1 MVEGGRM
8 LSLDNLTVDVA
19 QFRWLGRKRWSPLLQ
34 GISLDIQPG
43 EMVALVGG
51 SGEGKSL
58 LLQSVLGLL
67 PHNMR
72 CRGGIHLNGK
82 KLTEQNKAQ
91 HRGNALC
98 YIPQGVNALNPL
110 IRIGPQ
116 LERAAV
122 LSGQHIKMH
131 DVARHLQQ
139 YNLQGSLVDS
149 YPNQLS
155 GGMAKRV
162 LASSATLSRAQ
173 YILAD
178 EISSWLDDDHA
189 MQLLE
194 NIKSLCHD
202 GRGVLWVTHDLS
214 MAVRFAD
221 RIALLRNGE
230 LEDVLSSQKLQQ
242 GGGGKW
248 LQSLWNALPEHQF
261 MASK

>member
-1 MVEGGRM
+1 
-8 LSLDNLTVDVA
+8 
-19 QFRWLGRKRWSPLLQ
+19 
-34 GISLDIQPG
+34 
-43 EMVALVGG
+43 
-51 SGEGKSL
+51 
-58 LLQSVLGLL
+58 
-67 PHNMR
+67 
-72 CRGGIHLNGK
+72 
-82 KLTEQNKAQ
+82 
-91 HRGNALC
+91 
-98 YIPQGVNALNPL
+98 
-110 IRIGPQ
+110 
-116 LERAAV
+116 
-122 LSGQHIKMH
+122 MH

-230 LEDVLSSQKLQQ
+230 LEDVLSSQNCNKAVVVNGCNRCGMHYLNTN
-242 GGGGKW
+242 
-248 LQSLWNALPEHQF
+248 LWQVNEYH
-261 MASK
+261 

>member
-1 MVEGGRM
+1 M
-8 LSLDNLTVDVA
+8 LSLDNLMIDVA
-19 QFRWLGRKRWSPLLQ
+19 QFRWLGRKRWLPLLQ
-34 GISLDIQPG
+34 GISLDIRPG
-43 EMVALVGG
+43 EMVALIGG

-67 PHNMR
+67 PDNMR
-72 CRGGIHLNGK
+72 CRGNIHLNGK
-82 KLTEQNKAQ
+82 GLTEKNKSQ

-98 YIPQGVNALNPL
+98 YIPQGVSALNPL
-110 IRIGPQ
+110 IKIGPQ

-131 DVARHLQQ
+131 DVTRHLQQ
-139 YNLQGSLVDS
+139 YNLQSSLVDH
-149 YPNQLS
+149 YPSQLS

-162 LASSATLSRAQ
+162 LASSATLSRAE

-178 EISSWLDDDHA
+178 EISSWLDDEHA
-189 MQLLE
+189 IQLLD
-194 NIKSLCHD
+194 NIKSLCRD

-230 LEDVLSSQKLQQ
+230 LAEVMSSQKLKQ

-248 LQSLWNALPEHQF
+248 IQSLWNALPEHQF